1 MDYKE
6 EDKEDK
12 KYKKGYTKNSN
23 GNGKPPFG
31 RKEFKKDVTEAVV
44 EAKKPKEQKKKGRSS
59 YASWSAAKLRTF
71 IKEKRKALLVKSGFP
86 DGGIPRSKEA
96 MILLCNK
103 LKRKRW

>member
-12 KYKKGYTKNSN
+12 KYKKGYAKNSN

-44 EAKKPKEQKKKGRSS
+44 EAKKPKEQKKKVGRPTPHGVPLSYARSS
-59 YASWSAAKLRTF
+59 RRRGRRSLS
-71 IKEKRKALLVKSGFP
+71 SPGFP
-86 DGGIPRSKEA
+86 TGAYRDLRRP
-96 MILLCNK
+96 
-103 LKRKRW
+103 